1 MKIKWLKRPFDSV
14 FTKLIVVMLVS
25 GTLLV
30 IGIISVSWH
39 GFRESQKTFLRNN
52 LAYYSSYLVSDLQD
66 NLNLQHA
73 QKLSKR
79 LLLIIRYEGEDS
91 SWQTG
96 TGIPPLHKVHF
107 RKWSESSGSP
117 FSLHA
122 QTGKS
127 AVTNV
132 RFGRYRGQLVVTV
145 ETNSGRF
152 IFARSEKWHEMRLG
166 IPWILSIL
174 GLTGLILTLA
184 WMSMRWI
191 MKQINCL
198 SEVVSA
204 I

>member
-39 GFRESQKTFLRNN
+39 GFRESQETFLRNN

-73 QKLSKR
+73 LKLSKR
-79 LLLIIRYEGEDS
+79 LLLVIRYEGEDS

-96 TGIPPLHKVHF
+96 TGIPPLQKVHF
-107 RKWSESSGSP
+107 RKWPESSGSP

-122 QTGKS
+122 QTGKL

-132 RFGRYRGQLVVTV
+132 NFGRYRGQGVLTV
-145 ETNSGRF
+145 ETNTGRF
-152 IFARSEKWHEMRLG
+152 IFAESDKRHEMRLG
-166 IPWILSIL
+166 IPWILSVSY
-174 GLTGLILTLA
+174 THLTLPT
-184 WMSMRWI
+184 SD
-191 MKQINCL
+191 L
-198 SEVVSA
+198 V
-204 I
+204 

>member
-1 MKIKWLKRPFDSV
+1 MLKIKGLKRPFDSV

-39 GFRESQKTFLRNN
+39 GFRESQKTFFRNN
-52 LAYYSSYLVSDLQD
+52 LAQYGSYLVSDLQD

-73 QKLSKR
+73 VKLSKR

-96 TGIPPLHKVHF
+96 MGIPPLQKVHF
-107 RKWSESSGSP
+107 RKWPESSGSP

-122 QTGKS
+122 QTGKF

-132 RFGRYRGQLVVTV
+132 RFGRYRGQGVVTV
-145 ETNSGRF
+145 ET
-152 IFARSEKWHEMRLG
+152 
-166 IPWILSIL
+166 LS
-174 GLTGLILTLA
+174 LIH
-184 WMSMRWI
+184 I
-191 MKQINCL
+191 
-198 SEVVSA
+198 
-204 I
+204 

>member
-1 MKIKWLKRPFDSV
+1 MLKIKGLKRPFDSV

-79 LLLIIRYEGEDS
+79 LLLSIRYEGEDS

-96 TGIPPLHKVHF
+96 TGL
-107 RKWSESSGSP
+107 
-117 FSLHA
+117 SLIH
-122 QTGKS
+122 
-127 AVTNV
+127 
-132 RFGRYRGQLVVTV
+132 
-145 ETNSGRF
+145 
-152 IFARSEKWHEMRLG
+152 I
-166 IPWILSIL
+166 
-174 GLTGLILTLA
+174 
-184 WMSMRWI
+184 
-191 MKQINCL
+191 
-198 SEVVSA
+198 
-204 I
+204 